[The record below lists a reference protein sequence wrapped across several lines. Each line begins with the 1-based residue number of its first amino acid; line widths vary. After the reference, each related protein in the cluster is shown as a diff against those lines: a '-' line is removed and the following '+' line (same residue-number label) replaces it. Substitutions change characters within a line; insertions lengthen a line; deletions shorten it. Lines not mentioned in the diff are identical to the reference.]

1 MQFNRHHS
9 RGFVPT
15 MGALHLGHLSLIEA
29 SKRDNEQTV
38 VSIFVNPTQFAPHE
52 DLAKY
57 PRPFELDC
65 EQAQAAGADI
75 IFAPSVEEMYPVNPS
90 LIHVPKVSAL
100 FEGEK
105 RPGHFDGVAT
115 VVAKLFN
122 IVNPQRAY
130 FGKKDLQQCAV
141 IRKLISDLNF
151 DIELN
156 LMPTLREADGLA
168 MSSRNQYLND
178 AERLIAPLIFREL
191 SALALKLKTSQ
202 LAPKDVDICLL
213 QSEKVLTENGLK
225 VEYLSLVDAKL
236 MEPTKVIDDN
246 CHLIIAA
253 RLGTTRLIDNLR
265 VLDST

>member
-1 MQFNRHHS
+1 MQINRHHS

-65 EQAQAAGADI
+65 EQAKVAGADI

-100 FEGEK
+100 FEGVK

-122 IVNPQRAY
+122 IVNPHCDY

-151 DIELN
+151 DIQLN

-168 MSSRNQYLND
+168 MSSRNQYLSD
-178 AERLIAPLIFREL
+178 AERLIAPLIFQEL

-202 LAPKDVDICLL
+202 LASKDVDFCLL
-213 QSEKVLTENGLK
+213 QSERVLAENGLK
-225 VEYLSLVDAKL
+225 VEYLSLVDANL
-236 MEPTKVIDDN
+236 MEPTKVIDGE
-246 CHLIIAA
+246 CHLVIAA

-265 VLDST
+265 VLDSN